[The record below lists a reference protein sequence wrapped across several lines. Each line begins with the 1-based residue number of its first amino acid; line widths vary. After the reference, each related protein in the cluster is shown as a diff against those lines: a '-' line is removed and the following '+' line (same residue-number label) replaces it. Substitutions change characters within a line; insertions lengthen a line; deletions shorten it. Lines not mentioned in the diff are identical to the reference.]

1 MRNKSCLRLVIINLI
16 VVGVHHYGN
25 TQLAVGVASRLEV
38 GPLNPPDQDE
48 VAVFDG
54 HKHSK
59 YDAEVV
65 NRKPGQICLVAFR
78 CKSKFVDTVKD
89 LLESFQTEALFI

>member
-16 VVGVHHYGN
+16 VVGVHHYDN
-25 TQLAVGVASRLEV
+25 TQLAVG
-38 GPLNPPDQDE
+38 
-48 VAVFDG
+48 
-54 HKHSK
+54 SK

-78 CKSKFVDTVKD
+78 CKSKFVDAVKD